1 MSENKK
7 VTYKNLK
14 IGQEIRGHS
23 LENLDSSYRAIVKD
37 INPSYVTIMTWS
49 KYEEKID
56 SRSLF
61 YVKMTQQEIE
71 DKYKEKAKEVIKNL
85 KNKLHYDEI
94 GYHEMWNVWLY
105 GTPYE
110 IAQHCI
116 QDKINIV
123 GYCTDINHKTAM
135 FSGDTLD
142 IGVCAEYE
150 DGERFWCHY
159 RYSDIERMMEKYKDL
174 ALV

>member
-14 IGQEIRGHS
+14 IGQEIKGHS
-23 LENLDSSYRAIVKD
+23 LERLASSYRAIIKD
-37 INPSYVTIMTWS
+37 INPSYVTILKWG
-49 KYEEKID
+49 KYEEKVD

-61 YVKMTQQEIE
+61 DIPMDEQEFE
-71 DKYKEKAKEVIKNL
+71 DKYRETAKEIIKNL
-85 KNKLHYDEI
+85 KNKLHLDEI
-94 GYHEMWNVWLY
+94 GYHEMWNTWLY

-110 IAQHCI
+110 MAKYCVENKM
-116 QDKINIV
+116 KII
-123 GYCTDINHKTAM
+123 GCCTDIRPKIAM

-159 RYSDIERMMEKYKDL
+159 RYSDIERMFERYRDL
-174 ALV
+174 TLV